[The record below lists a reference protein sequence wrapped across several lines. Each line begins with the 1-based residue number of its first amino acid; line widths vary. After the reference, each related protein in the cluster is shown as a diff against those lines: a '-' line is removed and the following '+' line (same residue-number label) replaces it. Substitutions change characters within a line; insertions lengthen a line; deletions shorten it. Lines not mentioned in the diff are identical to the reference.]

1 MAKHI
6 TLLLILAVA
15 PLLQSNSLQV
25 DLPYEPFNFDQIERD
40 KKQIWEFSNKNRID
54 FNWNEPMHQYYFWI
68 NLADM
73 ATTIYAMENRDNL
86 YEGNFLLDDEPEP
99 EELLLQKV
107 ALSYFFHEVGMFSG
121 EKLTDDWLYF
131 TNTVI
136 TLATINNY
144 RLIKRND

>member
-25 DLPYEPFNFDQIERD
+25 DLPYEPFNFEQIERD

-68 NLADM
+68 NLADL

>member
-1 MAKHI
+1 
-6 TLLLILAVA
+6 
-15 PLLQSNSLQV
+15 
-25 DLPYEPFNFDQIERD
+25 
-40 KKQIWEFSNKNRID
+40 
-54 FNWNEPMHQYYFWI
+54 MHQYYFWI

>member
-6 TLLLILAVA
+6 TLLLILAAA

-25 DLPYEPFNFDQIERD
+25 DLPYEPFNFEQIERD
-40 KKQIWEFSNKNRID
+40 KKQIVEFSNKNQID
-54 FNWNEPMHQYYFWI
+54 FDWDKPLHQYYFWI

-73 ATTIYAMENRDNL
+73 ATTIYGMENRDNL
-86 YEGNFLLDDEPEP
+86 YEGNRLLDDKPRP

-107 ALSYFFHEVGMFSG
+107 IISYAFHHFGMFSG
-121 EKLTDDWLYF
+121 QEFTDEWLYF
-131 TNTVI
+131 TNAAVTY
-136 TLATINNY
+136 ATINNY